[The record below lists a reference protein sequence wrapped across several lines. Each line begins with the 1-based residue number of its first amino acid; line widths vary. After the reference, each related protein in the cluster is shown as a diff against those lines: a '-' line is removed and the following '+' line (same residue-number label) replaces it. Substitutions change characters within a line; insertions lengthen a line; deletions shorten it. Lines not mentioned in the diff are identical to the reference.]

1 MTKQAATRKLV
12 LPMTS
17 DRLGETESGKRVKI
31 GTTVEYLG
39 HVVGGMVRV
48 RLPDESVEVM
58 HPHCFK
64 RLRS

>member
-1 MTKQAATRKLV
+1 MK
-12 LPMTS
+12 MTS
-17 DRLGETESGKRVKI
+17 DKEGVTETGRRVEA

-48 RLPDESVEVM
+48 RLPDGTEDVM

-64 RLRS
+64 VLR